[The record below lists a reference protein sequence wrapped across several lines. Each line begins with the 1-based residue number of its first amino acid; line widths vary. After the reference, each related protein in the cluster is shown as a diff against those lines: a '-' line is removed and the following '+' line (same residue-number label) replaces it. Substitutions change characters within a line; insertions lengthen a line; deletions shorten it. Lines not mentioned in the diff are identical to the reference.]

1 MLGDFVAPIST
12 VTARQII
19 RPLLAEVVHDLGLEE
34 PNLML
39 AIQASKEIESR
50 HGWRARPEW
59 LLDVWTEMKKNGGS
73 EHEQGENST
82 DA

>member
-1 MLGDFVAPIST
+1 MLGDFVSPIST

-19 RPLLAEVVHDLGLEE
+19 RPMLAEVVHDLGLEE

-59 LLDVWTEMKKNGGS
+59 LLDVWIQMKR
-73 EHEQGENST
+73 GE
-82 DA
+82 DD